1 MRRCIGNH
9 TYWLAT
15 LAMMTPSLV
24 YGQEIKET
32 FIASGM
38 TQRMGGYR
46 PMRAMMS
53 DDAKGIEKSPE
64 GLGAPKYGRIEIE
77 GKTWAFILDEPEDG
91 KATLYIDANNDGDL
105 TNDPQVEW
113 NARAQGQFKTY
124 DGKGKVELSK
134 DKTGAIGMYRFDP
147 TDPQRA
153 QLKDALMYFVDFG
166 TEYQLEIDG
175 KEFKTFSAGP
185 LAPNAVLPMDRNG
198 DGRTS
203 RNFETVR
210 LRTPFNFTG
219 NTYVLDLAEGK
230 LSLSKSDKEIPQLPM
245 PPDLRIGKK
254 ALEFTATTM
263 DGKEVQF
270 PKDYKGKLVMLDF
283 WATWCGPCI
292 GEIPNMK
299 KAYDAHHENG
309 FEILGVSFDQENMAD
324 KVKDFLEKRELP
336 WAQIYEGKF
345 WDTTLGKMH
354 DVSGIPF
361 VLLVDGDSGEIIGTA
376 QELRGEK
383 LSDFIAEQLE
393 KKKSGQ

>member
-1 MRRCIGNH
+1 MRRSIGNN
-9 TYWLAT
+9 TYWLAS
-15 LAMMTPSLV
+15 LALVTPGFLF
-24 YGQEIKET
+24 GQEVKET
-32 FIASGM
+32 FIPSGV

-46 PMRAMMS
+46 PLRAMMS
-53 DDAKGIEKSPE
+53 DEAKGIEKRPE
-64 GLGAPKYGRIEIE
+64 GLEAAHYGRIEIE
-77 GKTWAFILDEPEDG
+77 GQSWAFILNEPEDG
-91 KATLYIDANNDGDL
+91 NASLYIDTNNDGDL
-105 TNDPQVEW
+105 TNDPEVKW
-113 NARAQGQFKTY
+113 TSRAQGDYKTY
-124 DGKGKVELSK
+124 NGSGEVELSK
-134 DKTGAIGMYRFDP
+134 GKNGSIGLYRFDP
-147 TDPQRA
+147 KDPQRA
-153 QLKDALMYFVDFG
+153 QLKDALMYFIDFG
-166 TEYQLEIDG
+166 TEYQMEIDG

-185 LAPNAVLPMDRNG
+185 LAPNGALPMDRNG

-203 RNFETVR
+203 RNYEMVR
-210 LRTPFNFTG
+210 LGVPFNFTG
-219 NTYVLDLAEGK
+219 KTYVLELADGK
-230 LSLSKSDKEIPQLPM
+230 LSLSKSDKEIPEMPL

-254 ALEFTATTM
+254 ALEFSATTM
-263 DGKEVQF
+263 DGKEVNF

-299 KAYDAHHENG
+299 KAYEAHHENG
-309 FEILGVSFDQENMAD
+309 FEILGISFDQPNMEE
-324 KVKDFLEKRELP
+324 KVKDFLENREMP

-361 VLLVDGDSGEIIGTA
+361 VLLVDGDSGEILGTA

>member
-292 GEIPNMK
+292 GEIPNM
-299 KAYDAHHENG
+299 
-309 FEILGVSFDQENMAD
+309 
-324 KVKDFLEKRELP
+324 
-336 WAQIYEGKF
+336 
-345 WDTTLGKMH
+345 
-354 DVSGIPF
+354 
-361 VLLVDGDSGEIIGTA
+361 
-376 QELRGEK
+376 
-383 LSDFIAEQLE
+383 
-393 KKKSGQ
+393 

>member
-1 MRRCIGNH
+1 MRRCIRNN

-15 LAMMTPSLV
+15 LAMVTPSLV
-24 YGQEIKET
+24 FGQEIKET
-32 FIASGM
+32 FIASGV

-46 PMRAMMS
+46 PLRAEMS
-53 DDAKGIEKSPE
+53 EDAKGIAKSPE

-124 DGKGKVELSK
+124 NGNGKVELSK
-134 DKTGAIGMYRFDP
+134 DQTGAIRMYRFDP

-166 TEYQLEIDG
+166 TEYQMEIDG

-210 LRTPFNFTG
+210 LGTPFNFTG

-230 LSLSKSDKEIPQLPM
+230 LSLKKSDQEIPQLPM

-309 FEILGVSFDQENMAD
+309 FEILGISFDQENMAD
-324 KVKDFLEKRELP
+324 KVKDFLEKREMP

-361 VLLVDGDSGEIIGTA
+361 VLLVDGDSGEILGTA